1 MSFKKHAGKCQEGK
15 RDDVND
21 VRVCVSGK
29 QLWEPCNVLSIS
41 AHSDGEIGRIISL
54 AHFFYV
60 AACGLSPLQ
69 NICSVFINTHSLP
82 TG

>member
-54 AHFFYV
+54 AHFF
-60 AACGLSPLQ
+60 L
-69 NICSVFINTHSLP
+69 CSCVRIEPITKHLLRLH
-82 TG
+82 